1 MTPRFPDGELD
12 GLRARGAVHTAT
24 EVAQQPALWRE
35 VADLVAADD
44 AARAWLAPLLARD
57 DVRVVLTGAGTS
69 AFVGLVL
76 APALTRLLGR
86 PVEALATTDL
96 VADPR
101 GALLTDRPTLLVSFA
116 RSGDS
121 PESVA
126 ATQVADAAVA
136 EVHHLVVTCNAGG
149 RLATAHT
156 GRARSHVVTL
166 PPATNDRGF
175 AMTSSFTSMLLA
187 ARLLLAPAA
196 SVPVPALAEAAEAAL
211 RTADDLAAV
220 AARGHDRVVLLGSGP
235 LEGLAREASLKL
247 LELTAGA
254 VVGLHD
260 TSLGFRHG
268 PKSFLRPGTLAVVFR
283 SGDPYTQRY
292 DDDIVAE
299 LRAALGERDVLV
311 VDPGLPDGVPDDL
324 RALPAAVTAQLL
336 ALRFALAG
344 PGTPDDPFPDGEVN
358 RVVQGVTVHPW
369 QP

>member
-12 GLRARGAVHTAT
+12 GLRARGAGRTAT
-24 EVAQQPALWRE
+24 EIAQQPALWAE
-35 VADLVAADD
+35 VADLVVRDGQAA
-44 AARAWLAPLLARD
+44 AWLAPLVARHD
-57 DVRVVLTGAGTS
+57 LRLVLTGAGTS
-69 AFVGLVL
+69 AFVGQVL

-86 PVEALATTDL
+86 PVEAVATTDL
-96 VADPR
+96 LADPAGTLR
-101 GALLTDRPTLLVSFA
+101 PDRATLLVSFA

-126 ATQVADAAVA
+126 ATQVADAALT
-136 EVHHLVVTCNAGG
+136 EVHHLVVTCNADG
-149 RLATAHT
+149 RLALAHA
-156 GRARSHVVTL
+156 GRAGSHVLTL

-175 AMTSSFTSMLLA
+175 AMTSSFTAMLLA

-196 SVPVPALAEAAEAAL
+196 TVPVDDLAAAAETAL
-211 RTADDLAAV
+211 RSATDLAAV

-235 LEGLAREASLKL
+235 LAGLAREASLKL

-260 TSLGFRHG
+260 TPLGFRHG
-268 PKSFLRPGTLAVVFR
+268 PKSFLRSGTLAVVFR
-283 SGDPYTQRY
+283 SGDPYTRRY
-292 DDDIVAE
+292 DDDIVTE

-311 VDPGLPDGVPDDL
+311 VDPVLPGGVPDDL

-336 ALRFALAG
+336 ALRFALAR
-344 PGTPDDPFPDGEVN
+344 PGTPDDPFPGGEVN

-369 QP
+369 AP

>member
-12 GLRARGAVHTAT
+12 GLRARGAGHTAT
-24 EVAQQPALWRE
+24 EIAQQPGLWPE
-35 VADLVAADD
+35 VAGLVGADD
-44 AARAWLAPLLARD
+44 ATAAWLAPLLARD
-57 DVRVVLTGAGTS
+57 DLRVVLTGAGTS
-69 AFVGLVL
+69 AFVGQVL

-86 PVEALATTDL
+86 AVEAVATTDL
-96 VADPR
+96 LADPA
-101 GALLTDRPTLLVSFA
+101 GTLTGRPTLLVSFA

-126 ATQVADAAVA
+126 ATGVADAALE
-136 EVHHLVVTCNAGG
+136 EVHHLAVTCNADGG
-149 RLATAHT
+149 LAAALA
-156 GRARSHVVTL
+156 GRADARVVVL

-187 ARLLLAPAA
+187 ARLLLAPGAP
-196 SVPVPALAEAAEAAL
+196 VPVTELAAAAETAL
-211 RTADDLAAV
+211 RSAGELADV

-235 LEGLAREASLKL
+235 LAGLAREASLKL

-260 TSLGFRHG
+260 TALGFRHG
-268 PKSFLRPGTLAVVFR
+268 PKSFLRAGTLAVVFR
-283 SGDPYTQRY
+283 SGDGYTRRY

-311 VDPGLPDGVPDDL
+311 VDPALPDGVPDDL

-344 PGTPDDPFPDGEVN
+344 PGTPDDPFPGGEVN